1 MYVNERDQINY
12 HGFLRALRE
21 MNQVSQEAVSIG
33 ICTVS
38 GMNRFE
44 NGNRIAEKLMRDR
57 LTARMGISGEK
68 YEDYLQPKEYVLWQ
82 HRLRIVKAIEKRKLG
97 LAKKEL
103 HSYEQLPRLNDL
115 NKQFVEAMR
124 FMILSM
130 EGASEE
136 ALFEC
141 INKAVKY
148 TVPNVDKALAGLHLL
163 ADQEINLIA
172 EKIRLTQQK
181 AIVRDARAWRI
192 SEYEKLISY
201 MENSHWELLQKAKVY
216 PKVTYYICQLLLET
230 EMTEA
235 ELRHGLELCHTA
247 IELLRDSSRL
257 YYFIELTEMRRTLAE
272 ALLAYDIADEEK
284 ENLEEMLAENND
296 WEHVFKELYA
306 EYKVAPYMSNFCYLY
321 YETECHDMAEVI
333 EIRRNMLGLSRVKL
347 AEGICNDRTI
357 VRFERQGRNP
367 NIEVVRLLFER
378 LGLCAEYRRAR
389 VVTNDAKGLL
399 LSAEL
404 VKFVN
409 NRDEKEL
416 EEGLARLK
424 KSLCLDLPYNKQ
436 EVVRNENQ
444 ISFFRGEMDSKE
456 YYDKIKN
463 ALECTILLENVIRRK
478 RVYLTKTE
486 IRCVV
491 DLGFVGNGDKSSEC
505 RAVINEIYSDII
517 MNDMQVTR
525 ISELEFMTEYMESYM
540 GDRGEFEKSTYMSK
554 EMIEECLT
562 YKRMVNISTN
572 LYNILW
578 NKEQQLKTNNIA
590 IEKSYFID
598 SMTNCILLYEVIK
611 ENSTVAFYK
620 RKLESFINKN

>member
-103 HSYEQLPRLNDL
+103 HSYEQLPKLNDL

-136 ALFEC
+136 VLFEC

-148 TVPNVDKALAGLHLL
+148 TVPNVDKALAGMHLL

-172 EKIRLTQQK
+172 EKIRLTQPK

-201 MENSHWELLQKAKVY
+201 IENSHWELLQKAKVY
-216 PKVTYYICQLLLET
+216 PKVTYYICQLMLET

-247 IELLRDSSRL
+247 IELLRDSRRL
-257 YYFIELTEMRRTLAE
+257 YYFIELTEMRCSFAE
-272 ALLAYDIADEEK
+272 RLLCCGVTSS
-284 ENLEEMLAENND
+284 ENHEIEEMLAENNA
-296 WEHVFKELYA
+296 WEKVFKTLYA
-306 EYKVAPYMSNFCYLY
+306 EYGIVPYMSNFCYLY
-321 YETECHDMAEVI
+321 HETECHDMAEVI

-367 NIEVVRLLFER
+367 NIEVVRLLFEK
-378 LGLCAEYRRAR
+378 LGLCAEYRRAQIITTDVNALILYNQNLYR
-389 VVTNDAKGLL
+389 AVNDDNFKIAF
-399 LSAEL
+399 EY
-404 VKFVN
+404 V
-409 NRDEKEL
+409 EKIK
-416 EEGLARLK
+416 LAINM
-424 KSLCLDLPYNKQ
+424 DLPYNKQ
-436 EVVRNENQ
+436 ELKRIENYLLYKSKMLSEEMFASNIMESLEYTVDGLALMCNQKKFFTRSELTCIHDLAFDMKTNVSEACLKVIEDFCNEKV
-444 ISFFRGEMDSKE
+444 I
-456 YYDKIKN
+456 DKM
-463 ALECTILLENVIRRK
+463 E
-478 RVYLTKTE
+478 
-486 IRCVV
+486 
-491 DLGFVGNGDKSSEC
+491 S
-505 RAVINEIYSDII
+505 
-517 MNDMQVTR
+517 R
-525 ISELEFMTEYMESYM
+525 ISMREWLIGRWYRRIGDEGRYKESCILSNSIL
-540 GDRGEFEKSTYMSK
+540 K
-554 EMIEECLT
+554 ECLAH
-562 YKRMVNISTN
+562 YRMVNLWDN
-572 LYNILW
+572 VYNIIW
-578 NKEQQLKTNNIA
+578 NYQQENKQEDIAFVNKGIEMCIALSQIIKEYNVAAFFQEKLKT
-590 IEKSYFID
+590 
-598 SMTNCILLYEVIK
+598 L
-611 ENSTVAFYK
+611 
-620 RKLESFINKN
+620 

>member
-103 HSYEQLPRLNDL
+103 HSYEQLPKLNDL

-136 ALFEC
+136 VLFEC

-172 EKIRLTQQK
+172 EKIRLTQPK
-181 AIVRDARAWRI
+181 AIVCDARAWRI

-201 MENSHWELLQKAKVY
+201 IENSHWELLQKAKVY
-216 PKVTYYICQLLLET
+216 PKVTFYICQLLLET

-296 WEHVFKELYA
+296 WERVFKDLYA

-389 VVTNDAKGLL
+389 VVTSDAKGLL

-444 ISFFRGEMDSKE
+444 ISFFKREMDSKE
-456 YYDKIKN
+456 YYDKIKK

-486 IRCVV
+486 IRCVL
-491 DLGFVGNGDKSSEC
+491 DLGFVGSGDKSYLC
-505 RAVINEIYSDII
+505 REIIFEIYKDVIHSNLQ
-517 MNDMQVTR
+517 MTR
-525 ISELEFMTEYMESYM
+525 ISELEFMAQYMESYL
-540 GDRGEFEKSTYMSK
+540 GNSGEHEKSTKIGIEIIK
-554 EMIEECLT
+554 ECFSH
-562 YKRMVNISTN
+562 KRLNNIPVH
-572 LYNILW
+572 LYNNLW
-578 NKEQQLKTNNIA
+578 NLQQSSHMQTVDIRDDYIINGLK
-590 IEKSYFID
+590 
-598 SMTNCILLYEVIK
+598 NCILLCELLK
-611 ENSTVAFYK
+611 KDKAAAFYQS
-620 RKLESFINKN
+620 KLCENKN